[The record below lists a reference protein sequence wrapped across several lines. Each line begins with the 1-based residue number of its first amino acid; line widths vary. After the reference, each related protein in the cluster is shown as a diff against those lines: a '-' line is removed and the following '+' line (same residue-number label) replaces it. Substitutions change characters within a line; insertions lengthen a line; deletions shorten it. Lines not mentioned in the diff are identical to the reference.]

1 MVPKLAFSPLASEAA
16 MLSANSNPQVYKDSF
31 RVDRSGEVFLYVNDV
46 VIGLPW
52 LYDWFYVG
60 HQGKAKVTIR
70 LL

>member
-1 MVPKLAFSPLASEAA
+1 MP
-16 MLSANSNPQVYKDSF
+16 NSNPQVYKDSF